1 MKDSISEL
9 NSKIEEKKRKI
20 EEAEAQ
26 RKEDEEKK
34 QKKSEAKKEKE
45 DIPVEY
51 VDLDDEKEKEMIPIK
66 EKGIKIAQKVK
77 RNGVFKFVY
86 NILDKLADR
95 IVPKEDEE
103 EKADKKKE
111 NTEEEEIRKAFEEGD
126 YEYKSDLEEK
136 SGKIV
141 DFKGKSESKAFR
153 DGNKVDIK
161 PEDSQSIKKEVE
173 KVNKKEK
180 GEDEPEK

>member
-51 VDLDDEKEKEMIPIK
+51 VDLDDEK